1 MNDNKDYNTEIE
13 EDVKPKKKRF
23 NIFDWYYRQGK
34 GSDKEDI
41 NVLKEPSI
49 ANFFKLL
56 WKRLGKLISAN
67 LIITF
72 GNFPIFFVLIA
83 MSNVLSVSSVAPLY
97 QAWGPVYGAHTFNGM
112 THSASQE
119 ITQVFN
125 GAFQPSGSVVQ
136 IPATSSLLGTF
147 GAHANVS
154 IINTPTIVFYCLGAL
169 ILLTWGFTRV
179 GTTYLYRNMMNG
191 DAVFPLSDTVYV
203 SKRNIRQSLILGII
217 DALIIVMFVYN
228 IYFLFSNYNANN
240 ANSFMLFLT
249 IAMAIF
255 YSFARPY
262 MFIMVFTFDLKITK
276 IIKNAMFFTILGVKR
291 NLMALLGTFLV
302 VLLNYFLF
310 MLFMPLGALLPFILT
325 ISICDFM
332 AVYAAYPNVIKY
344 MMDERDAKA
353 IIEKRSLDYN
363 DEDIEEDEYDED
375 EQFDAE
381 NTEEIEN

>member
-1 MNDNKDYNTEIE
+1 MNDNKDFDIE
-13 EDVKPKKKRF
+13 NEEVKPKKKRF

-41 NVLKEPSI
+41 NVLKEPGI

-67 LIITF
+67 LIVTF

-83 MSNVLSVSSVAPLY
+83 MSNVLSVRSVAPLY

-112 THSASQE
+112 TPDTSQAV
-119 ITQVFN
+119 TQVFN
-125 GAFQPSGSVVQ
+125 GAIQPSGGVVQ

-147 GAHANVS
+147 GAHANISV
-154 IINTPTIVFYCLGAL
+154 INTPTIVFYCLGAL

-179 GTTYLYRNMMNG
+179 GTTYLYRNMMSG
-191 DAVFPLSDTVYV
+191 DAVFPLSDTIYV
-203 SKRNIRQSLILGII
+203 TKRNVRQSLILGII

-228 IYFLFSNYNANN
+228 IYFLLSNYNANN
-240 ANSFMLFLT
+240 VNSFMLFLT

-262 MFIMVFTFDLKITK
+262 IFIMVFTFDLKITK

-325 ISICDFM
+325 ISVCDFM
-332 AVYAAYPNVIKY
+332 AVYAAYPNIIKY

-353 IIEKRSLDYN
+353 IIEKRSLDYDN
-363 DEDIEEDEYDED
+363 GYEDDED
-375 EQFDAE
+375 EEASSEITEAYE
-381 NTEEIEN
+381 N